1 MFFHVQRCAAPI
13 GSIRHYFPSHGR
25 RTNRRLAPPS
35 GIQPPPRI
43 APRCHHY
50 WMNIEYHYRF
60 TGSSQDNLPQL
71 FLAGWTRYAPFMA
84 VVYRTGKEN
93 DSSKFYR
100 WSSRTRRIALPP
112 FLSGGPQTDVVRCR
126 IFRFQGALTHCWFQC
141 LIFKRGLKRPSLLSR
156 VQRGGENQKNN
167 YFIIFRSFF
176 KILCFRL
183 LTPFYYNTFTG

>member
-1 MFFHVQRCAAPI
+1 MFHVQHCAAPI

-35 GIQPPPRI
+35 GIHTPPRI

-60 TGSSQDNLPQL
+60 TGSSQDNLPRS
-71 FLAGWTRYAPFMA
+71 FLAGWTRCAPFMPSFIELAEVKNLA
-84 VVYRTGKEN
+84 VLQMVFAHPPHR
-93 DSSKFYR
+93 F
-100 WSSRTRRIALPP
+100 PP

-183 LTPFYYNTFTG
+183 LTPFCDRLT